1 MTSELTNELAAKKG
15 ELEKHVNELKEKN
28 QENTNLSKS
37 GKNMVSAE
45 MMKEKKFCFD
55 SFFLCSSVLNITDL
69 QSQLENLEKVKTAE
83 DKESAATIS
92 SKYFSFDL

>member
-45 MMKEKKFCFD
+45 MMKEK
-55 SFFLCSSVLNITDL
+55 SSALILSSSVP
-69 QSQLENLEKVKTAE
+69 Q
-83 DKESAATIS
+83 
-92 SKYFSFDL
+92 F